1 MAIELFTLVRERCLL
16 DNLNIRT
23 EMHGDER
30 EAACDLKFKFSSANN
45 LLSKLHPDLR
55 AAFYRANETRDLV
68 NPDHMPHLRFP
79 MLGQQ
84 SYDLEI
90 PRTRLR
96 VHDAED
102 PSHDVVLGGGK
113 TNKFKLTLKEGG
125 TVEWEFRCQ
134 FSKPDEEAIAKLMR
148 VLNQVVPI
156 TLECADEEDQPDNFE
171 KVEQLS
177 LTGTAPSEA
186 RMKAESLF
194 DKPATTLA
202 LVEGAVSPAEQVE
215 TEPVTLDPA
224 KPKRVSK
231 AAAEPAADAEE
242 KPKAK
247 RASRKAAEV
256 E

>member
-102 PSHDVVLGGGK
+102 ATHDVILGGGK

-134 FSKPDEEAIAKLMR
+134 FSKPDEDAIAKLMR

-156 TLECADEEDQPDNFE
+156 TLECADEEEKPDNF
-171 KVEQLS
+171 KQVEQLS

-186 RMKAESLF
+186 RQKAESMF
-194 DKPATTLA
+194 DKPGTDMKLA
-202 LVEGAVSPAEQVE
+202 DPEQAE
-215 TEPVTLDPA
+215 TEPVTLDPLA

-231 AAAEPAADAEE
+231 AAEAPAPAADEAPA
-242 KPKAK
+242 PKAK

>member
-16 DNLNIRT
+16 GHLNIRT

-30 EAACDLKFKFSSANN
+30 EAAVDIKFSFDGPNN
-45 LLSKLHPDLR
+45 LLSKLHADLR
-55 AAFYRANETRDLV
+55 ATFYKANDTRDMV

-79 MLGQQ
+79 LLGPQ

-102 PSHDVVLGGGK
+102 ASHDVVLGGGK
-113 TNKFKLTLKEGG
+113 TNKFKFTMKEGG
-125 TVEWEFRCQ
+125 TVGFEFRCQ
-134 FSKPDEEAIAKLMR
+134 FSKPDEDSIAKLMR

-156 TLECADEEDQPDNFE
+156 TLECADEEEKPADNFD

-177 LTGTAPSEA
+177 LTGKAPSEA
-186 RMKAESLF
+186 RKKAEDMFLAT
-194 DKPATTLA
+194 PATDMALA
-202 LVEGAVSPAEQVE
+202 EPEQVE
-215 TEPVTLDPA
+215 TPPVTLDPST
-224 KPKRVSK
+224 KPKRVTK
-231 AAAEPAADAEE
+231 AAPADEAPAEAA
-242 KPKAK
+242 PKAK
-247 RASRKAAEV
+247 RTSRKAAEV